1 MDEVTMRKLWAV
13 LPALAIVGACSAPSQ
28 QASTAGD
35 VPPVPTVAS
44 KNAHTEPTPLDAVG
58 PGCADLPVSDDPGSL
73 ANMRLQPVAAAVESN
88 PELSRL
94 HEAIVRAGLTD
105 TLNTAPGLTVFAPTN
120 AAFDAA
126 PALTDPARLAQLL
139 EYHVSTTR
147 ESAAQLTAAGV
158 SQQMVGGELRVGGT
172 PEEMTVTDGA
182 GTEAA
187 VTCGDITTQNATV
200 FLVDHVLMPS

>member
-1 MDEVTMRKLWAV
+1 MRKLWAV
-13 LPALAIVGACSAPSQ
+13 LPALVIVGACSAPSQ
-28 QASTAGD
+28 QASTATD

-44 KNAHTEPTPLDAVG
+44 KGSHSPATPAVLDAVG

-73 ANMRLQPVAAAVESN
+73 ANMRLQPVATAIESN

-120 AAFDAA
+120 AAFEAA
-126 PALTDPARLAQLL
+126 PALTDPARLRALL
-139 EYHVSTTR
+139 EYHVSSTR
-147 ESAAQLTAAGV
+147 ETAAQLSAAGV
-158 SQQMVGGELRVGGT
+158 SQQMVGGEVRVAGT

-187 VTCGDITTQNATV
+187 VTCGNITTENANV

>member
-1 MDEVTMRKLWAV
+1 MRKLWAV

-28 QASTAGD
+28 QASTASD
-35 VPPVPTVAS
+35 VPPVPTVAAQGA
-44 KNAHTEPTPLDAVG
+44 KTPAPSPDVAVAAFG

-73 ANMRLQPVAAAVESN
+73 DNMRLQPVATAVESN

-94 HEAIVRAGLTD
+94 HEAIERAGLTD

-120 AAFDAA
+120 AAFEAA
-126 PALTDPARLAQLL
+126 PALSDPARLRALL

-147 ESAAQLTAAGV
+147 ETGAQLRAAGV
-158 SQQMVGGELRVGGT
+158 SQQLAGGEVRVGGT

-182 GTEAA
+182 GTEAS
-187 VTCGDITTQNATV
+187 VTCGDITTQNANV
-200 FLVDHVLMPS
+200 FLVDHVLLPS